1 MISVVVRLILLLLC
15 APGIVL
21 PAAADD
27 TQYRTYLTDR
37 IADGVPASEPVES
50 LLCWNPVHAVI
61 EVSGAKAGPHSF
73 SVLWLDPSG
82 AIRESTHRE
91 FIFDQTSKV
100 WVSFR
105 PDDPPGSIIAEAL
118 EPGSGMGDL
127 VGWWKAKMSVDGRD
141 VAVHRFRLRC

>member
-1 MISVVVRLILLLLC
+1 MIGKPARLILFFLC
-15 APGIVL
+15 ALGLGL
-21 PAAADD
+21 PAAAEE

-37 IADGVPASEPVES
+37 FEDGIPASESAES
-50 LLCWNPVHAVI
+50 FLCWNPIHAVI
-61 EVSGAKAGPHSF
+61 EVSGAEAGPHSF

-82 AIRESTHRE
+82 AIRESTHRD
-91 FIFDQTSKV
+91 FISGQTSKV
-100 WVSFR
+100 WASFR

-127 VGWWKAKMSVDGRD
+127 VDWWKAKMSVDGRD